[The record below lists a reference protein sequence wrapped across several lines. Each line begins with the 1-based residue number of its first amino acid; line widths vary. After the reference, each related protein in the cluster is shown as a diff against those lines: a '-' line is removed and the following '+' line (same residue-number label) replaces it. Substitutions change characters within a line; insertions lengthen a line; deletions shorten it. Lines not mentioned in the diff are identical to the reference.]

1 MKYHDLVMKLSNTF
15 VSDLPGVKTV
25 HSLISSGIEWKH
37 QLTAGEKWIEYN
49 GADLYADTSDHV
61 AGRIEKRGDYDTQ
74 TRKQIENQLNVGD
87 FAIDIGAHIGHQ
99 MVNMRQSVGSNGTVW
114 AFEPNPNNV
123 GYINK
128 TLSNNKWDNVDLF
141 PIALSNTEGSD
152 QIIISDPKNTGK
164 AALQDT
170 NQRDMHPHEQ
180 YSIETRRLTSI
191 LNERGIEEID
201 LIKID
206 VEGGEVDIIRDLAQ
220 DFQSIDTILLEF
232 HSNKIDK
239 TDVVETYEI
248 LDNHGEITD
257 FDGDIVTLES
267 VLDKKQHIIW
277 HQN

>member
-1 MKYHDLVMKLSNTF
+1 MKYYDLAMKLSNTF

-25 HSLISSGIEWKH
+25 HSLISGGIEWKH
-37 QLTAGEKWIEYN
+37 QLTAGEKWLEYN

-61 AGRIEKRGDYDTQ
+61 AGRIEMRGDYDTQ
-74 TRKQIENQLNVGD
+74 TRKYIENQLDVGD

-99 MVNMRQSVGSNGTVW
+99 MVNMRQSVGSNGAVW

-128 TLSNNKWDNVDLF
+128 TLSNNKWDNVEMF
-141 PIALSNTEGSD
+141 PIALSNTEESD

-164 AALQDT
+164 AALQDA
-170 NQRDMHPHEQ
+170 NQLDMNPHEQ

-206 VEGGEVDIIRDLAQ
+206 VEGGEVDIICDLARDL
-220 DFQSIDTILLEF
+220 QSVGTILLEI
-232 HSNKIDK
+232 HTNKINK
-239 TDVVETYEI
+239 TDVIEIYEI

-257 FDGDIVTLES
+257 FDGDIVTLEFL
-267 VLDKKQHIIW
+267 LDDKQHIIW